1 MKKGLIFIL
10 FLVAHTSVKSQSAT
24 AIELP
29 KIFNSA
35 LVDSTEKT
43 ERLAAIYFHEQINK
57 YRASKLKK
65 KLGWNDTLWL
75 AARNH
80 CSWMMENNKLSH
92 EEKKGTKL
100 FNGYGPGDRYLFAS
114 RNTGSCSWSGENALY
129 NFSHPGELSCE
140 VNARQIA
147 DYSFNQWKDSP
158 GHNKNML
165 NASSVLHGVA
175 FRIKDGGIVW
185 ATDLFSSKPGYS
197 PIAEKPTLV
206 FININLASDGLA
218 SDTPAPVKPENANA
232 ISKPASSATKNKKFV
247 SASTKFIMLDI
258 KQTSTDL
265 KLALHSSALKSN
277 KGMSKAAQRH
287 AEYMAANSRVT
298 HDEKKQK
305 RKYYAGSPQ
314 KRIVK
319 ASRGVKLIRRRSTQY
334 IESVAMVTADA
345 AAFNINELSK
355 KILEALDQE
364 KAVTAE
370 NLISVGY
377 GVAVTRSKNEMK
389 IYVVREA
396 ASRR

>member
-10 FLVAHTSVKSQSAT
+10 FLVAHTSVKSQIAT
-24 AIELP
+24 ALELP
-29 KIFNSA
+29 NILNSA
-35 LVDSTEKT
+35 LVDSTEKI

-80 CSWMMENNKLSH
+80 CSWMMENNKLYH
-92 EEKKGTKL
+92 YTRKGTKL
-100 FNGYGPGDRYLFAS
+100 FNGERPGDRYMFAS
-114 RNTGSCSWSGENALY
+114 RNTGSCRCSGENVLY

-175 FRIKDGGIVW
+175 FRINGGVVW
-185 ATDLFSSKPGYS
+185 ATDLFSYKPGYS
-197 PIAEKPTLV
+197 PIAKNPTLV

-218 SDTPAPVKPENANA
+218 SDTPAPVKPENANV
-232 ISKPASSATKNKKFV
+232 ISKPASSAAKNKKFV

-345 AAFNINELSK
+345 AVLDINELSK

-396 ASRR
+396 ASKR

>member
-10 FLVAHTSVKSQSAT
+10 FLVAHTYVKSQIAT
-24 AIELP
+24 ALELP
-29 KIFNSA
+29 NILNSA
-35 LVDSTEKT
+35 LVDSTEKI

-80 CSWMMENNKLSH
+80 CSWMMENNKLYH
-92 EEKKGTKL
+92 YTRKGTKL
-100 FNGYGPGDRYLFAS
+100 FNGERPGDRYMFAS
-114 RNTGSCSWSGENALY
+114 RNTGSCRCSGENVLY

-175 FRIKDGGIVW
+175 FRINGGVVW
-185 ATDLFSSKPGYS
+185 ATDLFSYKPGYS
-197 PIAEKPTLV
+197 PIAKNPTLV

-218 SDTPAPVKPENANA
+218 SDTPAPVKPENANV
-232 ISKPASSATKNKKFV
+232 ISKPSSSAAKNKKFV

-265 KLALHSSALKSN
+265 KLALHSSVLKSN

-345 AAFNINELSK
+345 AVLDINELSK

-396 ASRR
+396 ASKR

>member
-10 FLVAHTSVKSQSAT
+10 FLVAHTSVKSQIAT
-24 AIELP
+24 ALELP
-29 KIFNSA
+29 NILNSA
-35 LVDSTEKT
+35 LVDSTEKI

-80 CSWMMENNKLSH
+80 CSWMMENNKLYH
-92 EEKKGTKL
+92 YTRKGTKL
-100 FNGYGPGDRYLFAS
+100 FNGERPGDRYMFAS
-114 RNTGSCSWSGENALY
+114 RNTGSCRCSGENVLY

-175 FRIKDGGIVW
+175 FRINGGVVW
-185 ATDLFSSKPGYS
+185 ATDLFSYKPGYS
-197 PIAEKPTLV
+197 PIAKNPTLV

-218 SDTPAPVKPENANA
+218 SDTPAPVKPENANV
-232 ISKPASSATKNKKFV
+232 ISKPSSSAAKNKKFV

-265 KLALHSSALKSN
+265 KLALHSSVLKSN

-345 AAFNINELSK
+345 AVLDINELSK

-396 ASRR
+396 ASKR

>member
-10 FLVAHTSVKSQSAT
+10 FLVAHTSVKSQIAT
-24 AIELP
+24 ALELP
-29 KIFNSA
+29 KILNSA
-35 LVDSTEKT
+35 LVDSTEKI

-80 CSWMMENNKLSH
+80 CSWMMENNKLYH
-92 EEKKGTKL
+92 YTRKGTKL
-100 FNGYGPGDRYLFAS
+100 FNGERPGDRYMFAS
-114 RNTGSCSWSGENALY
+114 RNTGSCRCSGENVLY

-175 FRIKDGGIVW
+175 FRINGGVVW
-185 ATDLFSSKPGYS
+185 ATDLFSYKPGYS
-197 PIAEKPTLV
+197 PIAKNPTLV

-218 SDTPAPVKPENANA
+218 SDTPAPVKPENANV
-232 ISKPASSATKNKKFV
+232 ISKPSSSAAKNKKFV

-265 KLALHSSALKSN
+265 KLALYSSTLKSN

-287 AEYMAANSRVT
+287 ADYMAANSRVT

-345 AAFNINELSK
+345 AVLDINELSK

-396 ASRR
+396 ASKR